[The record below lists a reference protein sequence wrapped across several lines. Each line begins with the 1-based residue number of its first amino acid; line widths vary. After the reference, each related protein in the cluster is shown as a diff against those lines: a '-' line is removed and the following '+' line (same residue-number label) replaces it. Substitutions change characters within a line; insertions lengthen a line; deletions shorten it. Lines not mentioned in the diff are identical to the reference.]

1 MKTTTLIIFFL
12 FFNITFSQS
21 LDETIGWIGQN
32 TNGREQVYY
41 DKENHKLSI
50 NSVRQAHNSLTV
62 FVKEI
67 DPNSIN
73 SIGILNGQG
82 GWNSVVL
89 NFKNGYGN
97 VTRYMRD
104 ENFEITGNKTN
115 GDMAYLNIKVQCD
128 YDKILKL
135 KKAFLH
141 LFKTIGVQVK
151 DGDLF

>member
-1 MKTTTLIIFFL
+1 MKTTSLIIICL

-21 LDETIGWIGQN
+21 LEETIGWIGQN
-32 TNGREQVYY
+32 TDGREQVSY
-41 DKENHKLSI
+41 DQENHKLSI
-50 NSVRQAHNSLTV
+50 ISVRQFQNLLTA

-67 DPNSIN
+67 DPNSVN
-73 SIGILNGQG
+73 SIGIIQDKN

-89 NFKNGYGN
+89 NFKDGYAN
-97 VTRYMRD
+97 VKSYMRD
-104 ENFEITGNKTN
+104 KDFKVTGSVTN
-115 GDMAYLNIKVQCD
+115 NNRAFLEIKVECD
-128 YDKILKL
+128 KEKILKF